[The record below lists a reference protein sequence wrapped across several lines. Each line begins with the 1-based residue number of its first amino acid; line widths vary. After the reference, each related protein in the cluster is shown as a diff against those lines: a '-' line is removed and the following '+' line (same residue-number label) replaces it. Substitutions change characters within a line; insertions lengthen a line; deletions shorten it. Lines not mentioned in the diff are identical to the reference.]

1 MLKTNLKLAFRNM
14 LRNKLY
20 ASINI
25 IGLSVASAFC
35 ILIYIYVKGEYS
47 FDKFHHDQERLFRV
61 EQNNSS
67 DGFLTEAP
75 KKNFFSFMMKDAEQ
89 KNMIVTPPVLG
100 VDLKRNFPD
109 IESAIRL
116 MGTGE
121 DLVRVGNQNF
131 IERNNIT
138 YADDD
143 FFKVFNF
150 PLLIGNPSTVLSTHG
165 SVVITER
172 LANKYFGKENP
183 IGKVITFPN
192 EKNLNFTVGG
202 VAKDFPANSSLQYD
216 MIIPMKSDPDYNE
229 RISEGLNTS
238 SQVLILKLKAGTDV
252 ARFRKKL
259 DGFSVKYFK
268 RESEQTQSRDTKS
281 KVPDTHLYLR
291 SFADAHYNQSGSWGH
306 YTDLKNIYQLV
317 CLTAVIL
324 FIACLNYILLT
335 LTGTVSRSQ
344 DVGVRKTIGASRV
357 QVILQY
363 YIETQL
369 LAIISVVAGLI
380 IAIVCLPVFNRL
392 TGASLGIGY
401 FSFGELSLLLLALAA
416 FLGLTAGI
424 YPALAMSGLR
434 PLNMMRS
441 FSAFKLNPILS
452 KSLVVVQFTICVILV
467 ISALAMNKQIR
478 YISTTSLG
486 FDKDEVLTLTS
497 PYGWSDKDKATAL
510 RNELAHYAAT
520 TSSMQD
526 MTSTQFTYSGGDR
539 NGYLINGEKTMLR
552 SLKIDYNYFSFFKI
566 PIVKGRAFLP
576 DIVSDSAIM
585 QLPELRKNQKSS
597 FAFRSVVINETL
609 YNMLGEPEL
618 NVLNSSM
625 GGVII
630 GVCKDYHTD
639 DLTQKIP
646 PVYHTINTRAP
657 GVYWLKIRA
666 GKNIPDAMNNL
677 KATWS
682 SLTGNLPFEYTFL
695 DDAVAKSYDA
705 YLRWMATINTS
716 CILAILI
723 ACLGLF
729 GLSGLN
735 TINRTRE
742 IGIRKVLGASVSNL
756 FVLLNR
762 GTIYIALGSFVA
774 AAPIAYYLVLQ
785 WLNNFAYRIT
795 LNWSLFIAA
804 GFIALIAAFIAV
816 SYHTLKAAV
825 ANPVKSIRNE

>member
-1 MLKTNLKLAFRNM
+1 M
-14 LRNKLY
+14 
-20 ASINI
+20 
-25 IGLSVASAFC
+25 V
-35 ILIYIYVKGEYS
+35 
-47 FDKFHHDQERLFRV
+47 
-61 EQNNSS
+61 
-67 DGFLTEAP
+67 
-75 KKNFFSFMMKDAEQ
+75 
-89 KNMIVTPPVLG
+89 VTPPVLA

-121 DLVRVGNQNF
+121 DLVRAGNQNF

-138 YADDD
+138 YADED

-150 PLLIGNPSTVLSTHG
+150 PLVIGDPATVLSTHG

-202 VAKDFPANSSLQYD
+202 VAKNFPANSSLQYD

-229 RISEGLNTS
+229 RIAEGLNTS
-238 SQVLILKLKAGTDV
+238 SQVLILKLKAGTNL

-259 DGFSVKYFK
+259 DDFSVKYFK
-268 RESEQTQSRDTKS
+268 RESEQTQSMDTKS
-281 KVPDTHLYLR
+281 KAPDTHLYLR

-306 YTDLKNIYQLV
+306 YTDLKNIYQLI

-335 LTGTVSRSQ
+335 LTGTISRSQ
-344 DVGVRKTIGASRV
+344 DVGIRKTIGASRR
-357 QVILQY
+357 QVIWQY

-369 LAIISVVAGLI
+369 LAIISVIAGLLVSV
-380 IAIVCLPVFNRL
+380 VCLPAFNTL
-392 TGASLGIGY
+392 TGASLGLEY
-401 FSFGELSLLLLALAA
+401 FSFGEICVLLLVLAA
-416 FLGLTAGI
+416 FLGLSAGI

-434 PLNMMRS
+434 PLNMLRS
-441 FSAFKLNPILS
+441 FSAFKLSPVLS

-467 ISALAMNKQIR
+467 ISSLAMNKQIS
-478 YISTTSLG
+478 YVSAASLG

-497 PYGWSDKDKATAL
+497 PYSWSDKDKATVL
-510 RNELAHYAAT
+510 GKELAHYAAT
-520 TSSMQD
+520 TTSLQD

-552 SLKIDYNYFSFFKI
+552 SLRIDYNYFSFFKI

-576 DIVSDSAIM
+576 DIVSDSATM

-597 FAFRSVVINETL
+597 LAFRSVVVNETL
-609 YNMLGEPEL
+609 YKMLGKPRL
-618 NVLNSSM
+618 NILNPSM

-657 GVYWLKIRA
+657 SVYWLKIRP
-666 GKNIPDAMNNL
+666 GKNIPDVMKNL
-677 KATWS
+677 KATWN

-695 DDAVAKSYDA
+695 DDEVAKGYDA
-705 YLRWMATINTS
+705 YQRWMTTINAS
-716 CILAILI
+716 CILAIII

-735 TINRTRE
+735 AINRTKE
-742 IGIRKVLGASVSNL
+742 IGIRKVLGASVKNL
-756 FVLLNR
+756 FLLLNK
-762 GTIYIALGSFVA
+762 GTIFIALGSFVI
-774 AAPIAYYLVLQ
+774 AAPIAYYLVRQ
-785 WLNNFAYRIT
+785 WLNNFAYHIA
-795 LNWSLFIAA
+795 LSWELFIAA
-804 GFIALIAAFIAV
+804 GIIALTAAFAAV
-816 SYHTLKAAV
+816 SYHTIRAAI
-825 ANPVKSIRNE
+825 ANPVKSLRNE